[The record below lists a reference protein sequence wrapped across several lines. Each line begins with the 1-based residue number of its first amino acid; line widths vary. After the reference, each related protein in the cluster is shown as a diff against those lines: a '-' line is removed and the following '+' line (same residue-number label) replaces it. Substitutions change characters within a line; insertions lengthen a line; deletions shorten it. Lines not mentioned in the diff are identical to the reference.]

1 MGTWRKKILRFGV
14 PVFWREP
21 VNQENDCYLC
31 MTRTLGINSKHKHN
45 ILYPDVLSVTK
56 SILHS
61 EILPHPMSLKKKNVL
76 ELRPTTFGTPPLSK
90 GWGRPEAEINPQK
103 TDRLKTRDKTR
114 LYTNTFLYFTLFNKL
129 LVLPNIRLS
138 ILVLRHKRTLV
149 HSSRTDTSK

>member
-61 EILPHPMSLKKKNVL
+61 EILPHPMSLKKKMCWNFVQPLL
-76 ELRPTTFGTPPLSK
+76 EHPLCRRGGDVQKQKSTLRRQIDS
-90 GWGRPEAEINPQK
+90 
-103 TDRLKTRDKTR
+103 RLETR
-114 LYTNTFLYFTLFNKL
+114 LVSIQTLSCIL
-129 LVLPNIRLS
+129 HYS
-138 ILVLRHKRTLV
+138 INC
-149 HSSRTDTSK
+149 